1 MSQPNSKS
9 SIKSSIISMTIIGLL
24 IVIAITIFNQ
34 QFEFNPAV
42 KIFDSKP
49 VLPSATQQVDLPPAA
64 TPTPQVDMTT
74 LQDDLLTKPQVNLSE
89 TKLNSDVVDKKL
101 NSIIKLI
108 PPFEPMSVPEFF
120 DNATLSDKINGKAEL
135 YLPAGFKSLKCQRFK
150 IDPNLDSD
158 NDFDQNYS
166 NSFEI
171 SNAAQSLDSNNTVD
185 LSNISPKTSI
195 DPDLWIEV
203 FIYDM
208 TLSDNAFAVFSRQ
221 RRENSTST
229 SIAQYSYQTEN
240 ALFFVHGHFYIEI
253 IASSPSSDAAK
264 SMIDLAKA
272 FINDH
277 PNLEPKKMDVPDLF
291 PTEAIDKDSL
301 RLNLDKDSLRLN
313 LDKDSLNLNLEKD
326 SLTIDK
332 NSLIL
337 DKESITLITSDAF
350 GFDGFDNIYTASYTL
365 NKISATAFI
374 SKRSSIEEAA
384 TLAQEYSKFLVNF
397 GGKLIELKDHS
408 IDSKN
413 NPINSK
419 EGLTNSKI
427 ERIFYG
433 VEIMDTFEFVFSSG
447 IYLAGVRETESLETA
462 NSLANQLYA
471 KIALNSKDSKKIEG
485 KN

>member
-1 MSQPNSKS
+1 MSQANSKA
-9 SIKSSIISMTIIGLL
+9 SIKSSIIGMTILALL
-24 IVIAITIFNQ
+24 IFIAIVLFNR

-42 KIFDSKP
+42 KILASKP
-49 VLPSATQQVDLPPAA
+49 VLPPASISTTQVDI
-64 TPTPQVDMTT
+64 TTT
-74 LQDDLLTKPQVNLSE
+74 LQDDLSTKPQVNLSE

-101 NSIIKLI
+101 NSIIRLI
-108 PPFEPMSVPEFF
+108 TPFEPLSAPELF
-120 DNATLSDKINGKAEL
+120 DSITLSDKIDGKAEL

-150 IDPNLDSD
+150 INPSLASA
-158 NDFDQNYS
+158 NDLAQNDS

-171 SNAAQSLDSNNTVD
+171 NNAPTSLDSNN
-185 LSNISPKTSI
+185 SSKISF
-195 DPDLWIEV
+195 DADLWIEV

-208 TLSDNAFAVFSRQ
+208 TLADNAFAVFSRQ

-253 IASSPSSDAAK
+253 IASSPSSDAVK
-264 SMIDLAKA
+264 SMINLAKA

-291 PTEAIDKDSL
+291 PTKAIDKDSL
-301 RLNLDKDSLRLN
+301 RLNLEKESL
-313 LDKDSLNLNLEKD
+313 SLNLEKD

-350 GFDGFDNIYTASYTL
+350 GFDKFDNIYTANYTL
-365 NKISATAFI
+365 NGISATAFI
-374 SKRSSIEEAA
+374 SKRGSIEEAA
-384 TLAQEYSKFLVNF
+384 TLAQEYSKFLINF
-397 GGKLIELKDHS
+397 GGKLIELKEHL
-408 IDSKN
+408 INSKN
-413 NPINSK
+413 SPTDSK
-419 EGLTNSKI
+419 EGLTNPKI
-427 ERIFYG
+427 EKAFYG

-447 IYLAGVRETESLETA
+447 MYLAGVRETESLETA

-471 KIALNSKDSKKIEG
+471 QIALNSKDSKDSKKAED